1 MERQTAIGSQP
12 DALVREAYARM
23 RRRPPDYHAAVARL
37 DDALSARADDAET
50 YLAKA
55 ICMLALDR
63 PKTCRELL
71 AAAARHDGGML
82 APRLRLAHLELARV
96 LLRRHAYD
104 EAIEALDGA
113 GNDAL
118 SRSVRGYTRKHLGG
132 ESRLT
137 PTEHERVVRW
147 LTRRELDAAERALRQ
162 RRYTDALHACDAAS
176 RVEDRGSRLA
186 RLRATALRRRVEDA
200 LDDGSAQLRKMHNHL
215 TAARGWLHR
224 VDVTALAEDPDERE
238 ECAAEARAIE
248 ELQARVTAQF
258 WRAEVGALRSRF
270 DATCRIHNEARMT
283 YVEYG
288 VFRSSV
294 AGLRTAAEQLE
305 RRLPADSDARGPL
318 AELLAEIRQVQL
330 KFR

>member
-1 MERQTAIGSQP
+1 MHVQSEPET
-12 DALVREAYARM
+12 LVRQAYAAM

-37 DDALSARADDAET
+37 DEALSVRGDDAET

-71 AAAARHDGGML
+71 DAAGRHDGGLL

-104 EAIEALDGA
+104 DAIEALDGA

-118 SRSVRGYTRKHLGG
+118 CRSVRAYTRKHLGG
-132 ESRLT
+132 DPHLT
-137 PTEHERVVRW
+137 LAEHERVVRW
-147 LTRRELDAAERALRQ
+147 LTRRELDAAERALGQ

-176 RVEDRGSRLA
+176 RVDDRGSRLA
-186 RLRATALRRRVEDA
+186 RLRATALRRRVGDA

-224 VDVTALAEDPDERE
+224 AAEDPDERA

-248 ELQARVTAQF
+248 ELQQRVTAAF
-258 WRAEVGALRSRF
+258 WRAEVAALRSRF

-283 YVEYG
+283 YVESG
-288 VFRSSV
+288 VFRASI
-294 AGLRTAAEQLE
+294 AGLRTDAERLE
-305 RRLPADSDARGPL
+305 RRLPPDSDARGPL
-318 AELLAEIRQVQL
+318 AVLVGEIRQVQL
-330 KFR
+330 RFR